1 MSPISR
7 ETAGG
12 RAYIDLQR
20 RAKDSRRN
28 TQELLQL
35 YILEGFLARLSHSPS
50 SKKFVLKGGVLLAAF
65 GSRRPT
71 RDIDLAGQNLGN
83 SETEI
88 LALIRSVLEM
98 HPSEDDGIE
107 FHVDALRSE
116 IIREDDEYSGVRVS
130 ADAQVATSRQ
140 KFHVDV
146 SVGDPIV
153 PSPTLVSVPRLLGG
167 NPIAVNG
174 YPLHMVHAEKIVTTI
189 QRGAANTRW
198 RDFGDIWVL
207 SRAHAL
213 GGTDLQTAIRE
224 VAQHRQAELIP
235 LTDVL
240 DGYPQL
246 AQPRWSAWR
255 NRQGRDELP
264 EQFAGLL
271 AEVIAFAEPAIID
284 NLTDL
289 SWSPDDGTWSSSDLV
304 GVELFGS
311 GWRSP

>member
-1 MSPISR
+1 VSPISR

-20 RAKDSRRN
+20 RAKESRRN

-50 SKKFVLKGGVLLAAF
+50 SGKFVLKGGVLLAAF

-71 RDIDLAGQNLGN
+71 RDIDLAGQDLGN
-83 SETEI
+83 SEAEI
-88 LALIRSVLEM
+88 VALIKSVVEVRL
-98 HPSEDDGIE
+98 PEDDGIE
-107 FHVDALRSE
+107 FNADALRSE

-130 ADAQVATSRQ
+130 ADAQVATSRH

-167 NPIAVNG
+167 EPITLNG
-174 YPLHMVHAEKIVTTI
+174 YPLHMVHAEKVVTAI
-189 QRGAANTRW
+189 QRGVANTRW

-207 SRAHAL
+207 SRAHAQD
-213 GGTDLQTAIRE
+213 GADLQLAIRE

-235 LTDVL
+235 LADVL

-246 AQPRWSAWR
+246 AQSRWAGWR

-264 EQFAGLL
+264 EQFADLL
-271 AEVIAFAEPAIID
+271 AEVIAFAEPAITD
-284 NLTDL
+284 DLTDM
-289 SWSPDDGTWSSSDLV
+289 SWSPDDGTW
-304 GVELFGS
+304 
-311 GWRSP
+311 R

>member
-12 RAYIDLQR
+12 RVYIDLQR
-20 RAKDSRRN
+20 RAKKSRRN

-35 YILEGFLARLSHSPS
+35 YILEGFLVRLSQSPS
-50 SKKFVLKGGVLLAAF
+50 SRNFVLKGGVLLAAF

-71 RDIDLAGQNLGN
+71 RDIDLAGQDLGN
-83 SETEI
+83 SEAEI
-88 LALIRSVLEM
+88 VALIKSVLKVRLL
-98 HPSEDDGIE
+98 EDDGIQ
-107 FHVDALRSE
+107 FDANTVRSE

-130 ADAQVATSRQ
+130 ADAQVATSRH

-167 NPIAVNG
+167 EPITLNG
-174 YPLHMVHAEKIVTTI
+174 YPLHMVHAEKVVTAI
-189 QRGAANTRW
+189 QRGVANTRW

-207 SRAHAL
+207 SRAHAQD
-213 GGTDLQTAIRE
+213 GTDLQMAIRE

-235 LTDVL
+235 LADVL

-246 AQPRWSAWR
+246 AQSRWAAWR

-264 EQFAGLL
+264 EQFGDLL
-271 AEVIAFAEPAIID
+271 AEVIAFAEPAIAD
-284 NLTDL
+284 DLTDL
-289 SWSPDDGTWSSSDLV
+289 SWSPDDGTW
-304 GVELFGS
+304 
-311 GWRSP
+311 R

>member
-1 MSPISR
+1 MSPVSR

-20 RAKDSRRN
+20 RAKDSRRT

-35 YILEGFLARLSHSPS
+35 YILEGFLARLNRSASGR
-50 SKKFVLKGGVLLAAF
+50 KFVLKGGVLLAAF

-71 RDIDLAGQNLGN
+71 RDVDLAGQDLAN

-88 LALIRSVLEM
+88 VALIRSVLEVRL
-98 HPSEDDGIE
+98 PEDDGIE
-107 FHVDALRSE
+107 FDAAAVRSE

-130 ADAQVATSRQ
+130 ASAQVATSRHT
-140 KFHVDV
+140 FHVDV

-167 NPIAVNG
+167 EPITLNG
-174 YPLHMVHAEKIVTTI
+174 YPLHMVHAEKVVTAI
-189 QRGAANTRW
+189 QRGVANTRW

-213 GGTDLQTAIRE
+213 GGTDLQAAIRE

-235 LTDVL
+235 LADVL

-246 AQPRWSAWR
+246 AQSRWRSWR

-264 EQFAGLL
+264 EQFDDLL
-271 AEVIAFAEPAIID
+271 AEVIAFAGPAITD
-284 NLTDL
+284 DLTDM
-289 SWSPDDGTWSSSDLV
+289 SWSPDEGR
-304 GVELFGS
+304 
-311 GWRSP
+311 WR

>member
-12 RAYIDLQR
+12 RAYINLQR
-20 RAKDSRRN
+20 RAKESRRN

-50 SKKFVLKGGVLLAAF
+50 SGKFVLKGGVLLAAF

-71 RDIDLAGQNLGN
+71 RDIDLAGQDLGN
-83 SETEI
+83 SEAEI
-88 LALIRSVLEM
+88 VALIKSTLKVRL
-98 HPSEDDGIE
+98 PEDDGIE
-107 FHVDALRSE
+107 FNADTVRSE
-116 IIREDDEYSGVRVS
+116 IIREDDEYSGVRVT
-130 ADAQVATSRQ
+130 ADAQVATSRH

-167 NPIAVNG
+167 EPITLNG
-174 YPLHMVHAEKIVTTI
+174 YPLHMVHAEKVVTAI
-189 QRGAANTRW
+189 QRGVANTRW

-207 SRAHAL
+207 SRAHAQD
-213 GGTDLQTAIRE
+213 GTDLQMAIRE

-235 LTDVL
+235 LADVL

-246 AQPRWSAWR
+246 AQSRWAAWR

-264 EQFAGLL
+264 EQFADLL
-271 AEVIAFAEPAIID
+271 AEVIAFAEPAITED
-284 NLTDL
+284 LTDMT
-289 SWSPDDGTWSSSDLV
+289 WSPDDGTW
-304 GVELFGS
+304 
-311 GWRSP
+311 R

>member
-20 RAKDSRRN
+20 RAKESRRN

-50 SKKFVLKGGVLLAAF
+50 STEFVLKGGVLLAAF

-71 RDIDLAGQNLGN
+71 RDIDLAGQDLGN
-83 SETEI
+83 SEAEI
-88 LALIRSVLEM
+88 VALIKSVLEVRL
-98 HPSEDDGIE
+98 PEDDGIE
-107 FHVDALRSE
+107 FNADTVRSE

-130 ADAQVATSRQ
+130 TDAQVATSRH

-167 NPIAVNG
+167 EPITLNG
-174 YPLHMVHAEKIVTTI
+174 YPLHMVHAEKIVTAI
-189 QRGAANTRW
+189 QRGVANTRW

-207 SRAHAL
+207 SRAHAQD
-213 GGTDLQTAIRE
+213 GTDLQMAIRE

-246 AQPRWSAWR
+246 AQSRWAAWR

-264 EQFAGLL
+264 EQFADLL
-271 AEVIAFAEPAIID
+271 AEVIAFAEPAITD
-284 NLTDL
+284 NLTDM
-289 SWSPDDGTWSSSDLV
+289 SWSPDDETWL
-304 GVELFGS
+304 
-311 GWRSP
+311 

>member
-7 ETAGG
+7 GTAGG

-20 RAKDSRRN
+20 RAKESRRN

-50 SKKFVLKGGVLLAAF
+50 SGKFVLKGGVLLAAF

-71 RDIDLAGQNLGN
+71 RDIDLAGQDLGN
-83 SETEI
+83 SEAENV
-88 LALIRSVLEM
+88 ALIKSVLEVRL
-98 HPSEDDGIE
+98 PEDDGIE
-107 FHVDALRSE
+107 FNADTVRSE

-130 ADAQVATSRQ
+130 ADAQLATSRH

-153 PSPTLVSVPRLLGG
+153 PSPTLVYVPRLLGG
-167 NPIAVNG
+167 EPITLNG
-174 YPLHMVHAEKIVTTI
+174 YPLHMVHAEKVVTAI
-189 QRGAANTRW
+189 QRGVANTRW

-207 SRAHAL
+207 SRAHPQD
-213 GGTDLQTAIRE
+213 GTDLQRAIRE

-235 LTDVL
+235 LADVL

-246 AQPRWSAWR
+246 AQSRWAGWR

-264 EQFAGLL
+264 EQFADLL
-271 AEVIAFAEPAIID
+271 ADVVSFAEPAITD
-284 NLTDL
+284 DLTNL
-289 SWSPDDGTWSSSDLV
+289 SWSPDDGA
-304 GVELFGS
+304 
-311 GWRSP
+311 WR

>member
-20 RAKDSRRN
+20 RAKESRRN

-50 SKKFVLKGGVLLAAF
+50 SGKFVLKGGVLLAAF

-71 RDIDLAGQNLGN
+71 RDIDLAGQDLGN
-83 SETEI
+83 SEAEI
-88 LALIRSVLEM
+88 VALIKSVVEVRL
-98 HPSEDDGIE
+98 PEDDGIE
-107 FHVDALRSE
+107 FNADALRSE

-130 ADAQVATSRQ
+130 ADAQVATSRH

-167 NPIAVNG
+167 EPITING
-174 YPLHMVHAEKIVTTI
+174 YPLHMVHAKKVVTAI
-189 QRGAANTRW
+189 QRGVANTRW

-207 SRAHAL
+207 SRAHAQD
-213 GGTDLQTAIRE
+213 GADLQLAIRE

-235 LTDVL
+235 LADVL

-246 AQPRWSAWR
+246 AQSRWAGWR

-264 EQFAGLL
+264 EQFADLL
-271 AEVIAFAEPAIID
+271 AEVIAFAEPAITD
-284 NLTDL
+284 DLTDM
-289 SWSPDDGTWSSSDLV
+289 SWSPDDGTW
-304 GVELFGS
+304 
-311 GWRSP
+311 R